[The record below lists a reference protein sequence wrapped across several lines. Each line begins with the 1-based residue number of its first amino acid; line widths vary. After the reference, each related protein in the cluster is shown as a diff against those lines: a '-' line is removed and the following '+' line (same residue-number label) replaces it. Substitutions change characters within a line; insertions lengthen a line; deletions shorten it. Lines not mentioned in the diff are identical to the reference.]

1 MDGSRRGA
9 WFGRGSL
16 LTLAIL
22 FAGAS
27 TAEAARIR
35 TARVPFAEFLRAG
48 PDLWG
53 VASTTIPRGLPLRL
67 DGQGSPLSSLF
78 RDYILYRRGI
88 DPARF
93 DAHHPRLARPIARF
107 ALANPPAATTP
118 VDPSRQVVIPRTPVT
133 PPSQQTVPE
142 PSTLVIAAGLL
153 VGTAAL
159 RRRRSPFSPAE
170 ATA

>member
-9 WFGRGSL
+9 RVGRGSL
-16 LTLAIL
+16 LMLAIL
-22 FAGAS
+22 IAGAG
-27 TAEAARIR
+27 TAGAGPIR
-35 TARVPFAEFLRAG
+35 TARVPFTEFLRAG

-67 DGQGSPLSSLF
+67 DGQGSALSSLF

-93 DAHHPRLARPIARF
+93 DAHHPRIARQIARF
-107 ALANPPAATTP
+107 VSSNPPAATTP
-118 VDPSRQVVIPRTPVT
+118 IDPTRQVVVPTTPVT

-142 PSTLVIAAGLL
+142 PSSLVIAAGLL
-153 VGTAAL
+153 VGTAAF
-159 RRRRSPFSPAE
+159 RRRRAPFSAAE
-170 ATA
+170 ASA